1 MSQIDKTPFIAF
13 LWNSVMLKALET
25 TDPRA
30 SPRRGCRECHPRHHL
45 RHGCPEFRHCRH
57 PHR

>member
-1 MSQIDKTPFIAF
+1 
-13 LWNSVMLKALET
+13 MLKAQKT

-30 SPRRGCRECHPRHHL
+30 SPRRGCRECRPRHHL
-45 RHGCPEFRHCRH
+45 RHGYPGFRHCRH